1 MFVSQIFEECAEI
14 LGTTD
19 ESKIFRKIQ
28 QAVATL
34 MESGHW
40 THSVA
45 DVDVCTGW
53 DRCSITLP
61 RNIDVPL
68 AVNID
73 GSPTYFR
80 NRLFQYHVNKGGM
93 FNSVEWAWDDRGY
106 VATLMDIIQPSQLVA
121 VAELENDVG
130 KTIRVLGNDQNNR
143 TLRSQLAN
151 GTGVDGLLVPIHSQ
165 SDFAYGTITPDDAT
179 VKTRS
184 VAITPI
190 NLFTSATAHGLSSG
204 QGMSVTAAT
213 GTIPV
218 ALENGQTYYIGVID
232 AYTVQLFNDPLN
244 AQALNYP
251 INLQSIVGAGNLEF
265 KDTRESQVVTALE
278 LSQEPE
284 FTLETANQITFPTG
298 QSLPPPLN
306 SNQTYYVN
314 AVDSTHLTAFETSDD
329 AKKNI
334 NPVYTTG
341 STAPLNV
348 DIRKNIDPQT
358 TLTFAVRHYYNDGD
372 QVQAYTA
379 SGNLPKPLIANQ
391 NYFVNII
398 DDFSV
403 SLHENQADAIASD
416 QTNLVNPI
424 VLKDSG
430 SGTNSLVKLIP
441 ATSITGTKQQISAS
455 GLNIDTPSGTGA
467 NFQAVTIGSV
477 TSVRVVSQGSGYVS
491 DPEVTFSSPP
501 ILPESSPFYGLQ
513 KQATGYAIRD
523 TVNNKVLNVV
533 ITDPGLGYT
542 EAPTVTIEQPVQQLL
557 TVSSITKVGATD
569 TVSAGNLT
577 GSGTTATCIISSHG
591 YGDGQVVKISGASQ
605 SEYNGTFTINVVNS
619 NTFTYT
625 TLSTITTSPAT
636 GTIIATAYTGTIA
649 TATTDET
656 HGYAA
661 GNKVIIAG
669 ASPSGFNGTK
679 TIISVNDVAKTFTYT
694 VSSLLG
700 SPATGVSITSQK
712 ISGSQST
719 AVATITKSFV
729 SHFNKIS
736 GGYGYL
742 TSPQVKITGGGG
754 SGAVATAQVNSSIL
768 DVNQISVSSGV
779 ATVTTTSPHG
789 YDDGQTIE
797 ISDVTGSLATY
808 LNGEKTIT
816 SVPITS
822 KNISSMTRVS
832 GGDVVTVVTSSN
844 HNYSTGDVVRFSNVT
859 PSQYANTP
867 FVVEVYSANTFKFT
881 ITTTSASPVLGG
893 SPTSYIPNPA
903 ATTFTFAAV
912 SAPNGAASNSGIT
925 STSGNVTEVK
935 AVTAGSG
942 YTTTPIVVI
951 TPSTGVFV
959 SFTSTGS
966 LPSPLVAGTA
976 YRAEVPLSSGTFTV
990 KNTDFSDVNIT
1001 SSGTGTFYV
1010 SLSRSFSVTFN
1021 NNWEGDFTNLATG
1034 QQIYFGTDYLLPSTN
1049 PSIDNGV
1056 TPFYLNKINNTTG
1069 KIYIAAPLP
1078 SAPDAYAIAG
1088 GATGLIAIESF
1099 GAGQTYYALRKS
1111 FRSLPFGNLITPS
1124 EIAFLN
1130 EDQIVGFS
1138 TTNTLPS
1145 PLVAGTDYTI
1155 KLFGDSIK
1163 VYLGGILQ
1171 ELTTPGTGQLSL
1183 DILREFN
1190 VSPSTSIDADQ
1201 AHFNTGDAVVPR
1213 AKEGDIL
1220 PTGLTAGTTYYARRI
1235 DNNSFELYDTLAH
1248 AKNTP
1253 STTGRN
1259 TYTTTGEIVESTF
1272 FVDSVTLP
1280 TFVKS
1285 VAQIDKPITEGYV
1298 SLYAYDYGRS
1308 NDMTLIGQYHPS
1320 EVNPQ
1325 YRRIRIGKPCAWA
1338 RISYRIQTPSITS
1351 IYDFIPLEQER
1362 AIITAV
1368 HACDLEDKDFAD
1380 QSARYWQIAFSY
1392 LKNQQESIDGHAMS
1406 VPQINAICYGDTSD
1420 PVMF

>member
-1 MFVSQIFEECAEI
+1 MFVSQIFDECAGI

-19 ESKIFRKIQ
+19 NSKIFRKIQ

-151 GTGVDGLLVPIHSQ
+151 GTGVDGLLIPVHSQ
-165 SDFAYGTITPDDAT
+165 SDFAYGTIAPDDAT

-190 NLFTSATAHGLSSG
+190 NLFTSTAAHGLSSG

-232 AYTVQLFNDPLN
+232 AFTVQLFNDPLN
-244 AQALNYP
+244 AQALQYP

-265 KDTRESQVVTALE
+265 KDSRESQVVTALQ
-278 LSQEPE
+278 LSSAPA
-284 FTLETANQITFPTG
+284 FTLDTANQITFPEYIG
-298 QSLPPPLN
+298 GVLQSYPAPIN
-306 SNQTYYVN
+306 YNQTYYAN
-314 AVDSTHLTAFETSDD
+314 AEDATHLTVFESEND

-341 STAPLNV
+341 TTASLNV
-348 DIRKNIDPQT
+348 DIRKSIDPQT
-358 TLTFAVRHYYNDGD
+358 TLTFSVRHYYNDGD
-372 QVQAYTA
+372 QVQAFTA

-398 DDFSV
+398 DPFTV
-403 SLHENQADAIASD
+403 SLHESKADAVAS
-416 QTNLVNPI
+416 TPTSLVNPI

-430 SGTNSLVKLIP
+430 SGTNSIVKLIP
-441 ATSITGTKQQISAS
+441 ATSTTGTSSQITAQ
-455 GLNIDTPSGTGA
+455 GLNIPTPSGSGA
-467 NFQAVTIGSV
+467 QFQAVTVGSV
-477 TSVRVVSQGSGYVS
+477 VSVAVTAGGSGYS
-491 DPEVTFSSPP
+491 SPPAVTFSDPP
-501 ILPESSPFYGLQ
+501 TQPPGSTLATST
-513 KQATGYAIRD
+513 ATGYAIL
-523 TVNNKVLNVV
+523 VSGAVSQVV
-533 ITDPGLGYT
+533 ITSAGLGYVNP
-542 EAPTVTIEQPVQQLL
+542 PTVSFDSGAAAATAKIQ
-557 TVSSITKVGATD
+557 TSFVSSFKKI
-569 TVSAGNLT
+569 
-577 GSGTTATCIISSHG
+577 SGGLNYAEPP
-591 YGDGQVVKISGASQ
+591 QVKISGGGGTGATATATINSAVLSVPSLTTAGSVATAITSAPHGYSIGQ
-605 SEYNGTFTINVVNS
+605 SVTISGATPNAYNGTKVITSVPL
-619 NTFTYT
+619 T
-625 TLSTITTSPAT
+625 TVSVT
-636 GTIIATAYTGTIA
+636 GIIRSGSIA
-649 TATTDET
+649 TATT
-656 HGYAA
+656 
-661 GNKVIIAG
+661 
-669 ASPSGFNGTK
+669 
-679 TIISVNDVAKTFTYT
+679 
-694 VSSLLG
+694 
-700 SPATGVSITSQK
+700 AT
-712 ISGSQST
+712 
-719 AVATITKSFV
+719 
-729 SHFNKIS
+729 
-736 GGYGYL
+736 
-742 TSPQVKITGGGG
+742 P
-754 SGAVATAQVNSSIL
+754 
-768 DVNQISVSSGV
+768 
-779 ATVTTTSPHG
+779 
-789 YDDGQTIE
+789 
-797 ISDVTGSLATY
+797 
-808 LNGEKTIT
+808 
-816 SVPITS
+816 
-822 KNISSMTRVS
+822 
-832 GGDVVTVVTSSN
+832 
-844 HNYSTGDVVRFSNVT
+844 HNYSTGDVVTVSGASPAGYNGNFVVTVFSNPNEFTYSVASTLGAVT
-859 PSQYANTP
+859 G
-867 FVVEVYSANTFKFT
+867 T
-881 ITTTSASPVLGG
+881 ITSSVPD
-893 SPTSYIPNPA
+893 PTG
-903 ATTFTFAAV
+903 TTFDFAIASGTV
-912 SAPNGAASNSGIT
+912 SPATGTITVFSGEVIALNIIT
-925 STSGNVTEVK
+925 SGT
-935 AVTAGSG
+935 G
-942 YTTTPIVVI
+942 YTSTPTVTIS
-951 TPSTGVFV
+951 PSTGVFIA
-959 SFTSTGS
+959 FTSTGT
-966 LPSPLVAGTA
+966 LPAPLVSGTA
-976 YRAEVPLSSGTFTV
+976 YRAESPLNTSTGNFTV
-990 KNTDFSDVNIT
+990 KGADFSDINIT
-1001 SSGTGTFYV
+1001 SSGTGTLFV
-1010 SLSRSFSVTFN
+1010 SLSRAFSVTFN

-1034 QQIYFGTDYLLPSTN
+1034 QELYFGTDYLLPNTN

-1069 KIYIAAPLP
+1069 KIYNSLVNANAGSITDGTPISITTLTSVSTTATATTSVNHGYVAGNTVTITGATP
-1078 SAPDAYAIAG
+1078 SGYNKIDALIISTPALNQFTYAIDSPLAAATG
-1088 GATGLIAIESF
+1088 TISVYQTTGLITITSF
-1099 GAGQTYYALRKS
+1099 GSGQSYYALRKS
-1111 FRSLPFGNLITPS
+1111 FQSLPFGNLIIPS
-1124 EIAFLN
+1124 EIEYLN
-1130 EDQIVGFS
+1130 EDEIVQFS
-1138 TTNTLPS
+1138 TTGTLPS
-1145 PLVAGTDYTI
+1145 PLLASTDYTI
-1155 KLFGDSIK
+1155 KLEGKSFK
-1163 VYLGGILQ
+1163 VYLGSTLQ
-1171 ELTTPGTGQLSL
+1171 VLTTPGIGQLSV
-1183 DILREFN
+1183 DILRIFN

-1213 AKEGDIL
+1213 AKEGDVL
-1220 PTGLTAGTTYYARRI
+1220 PTGLTAGTTYYARRL

-1248 AKNTP
+1248 AKNTS
-1253 STTGRN
+1253 STTGRK
-1259 TYTTTGEIVESTF
+1259 TYTTTGETVESTF

-1285 VAQIDKPITEGYV
+1285 VSQIDKPITEGYV

-1380 QSARYWQIAFSY
+1380 QSARYWQIAFAY

-1406 VPQINAICYGDTSD
+1406 VPQINSITYGDTTD

>member
-121 VAELENDVG
+121 VAEMENDVG
-130 KTIRVLGNDQNNR
+130 KVIRVLGNDQNNR

-204 QGMSVTAAT
+204 QGMSVTTAGA
-213 GTIPV
+213 IPV

-232 AYTVQLFNDPLN
+232 AFTVQLFNDPLN

-265 KDTRESQVVTALE
+265 KDSRESQVITALE
-278 LSQEPE
+278 LSEAPE

-372 QVQAYTA
+372 QVQAFTA

-441 ATSITGTKQQISAS
+441 ATSITGTTQQISAS

-477 TSVRVVSQGSGYVS
+477 TSVRVISQGSGYVS
-491 DPEVTFSSPP
+491 DPQVTFSSPP

-513 KQATGYAIRD
+513 KQATGYSIRD

-542 EAPTVTIEQPVQQLL
+542 EAPTITIEGPVQQLL
-557 TVSSITKVGATD
+557 AVTSITKVGANK

-577 GSGTTATCIISSHG
+577 GSGTTATCVISSHG
-591 YGDGQVVKISGASQ
+591 YGDGQVVTISGANET
-605 SEYNGTFTINVVNS
+605 EYNGTFTINVVNS
-619 NTFTYT
+619 STFTYT
-625 TLSTITTSPAT
+625 TLSTITASPAT
-636 GTIIATAYTGTIA
+636 GTIISTAYTGTVA
-649 TATTDET
+649 TATTNET
-656 HGYAA
+656 HGYVA
-661 GNKVIIAG
+661 GDKVIISG
-669 ASPSGFNGTK
+669 ASPSGFNGEK
-679 TIISVNDVAKTFTYT
+679 TIIAVNAGAKTFTYT

-700 SPATGVSITSQK
+700 SPATGVSIESQK
-712 ISGSQST
+712 ISGSPAT
-719 AVATITKSFV
+719 AVATITRSFV

-768 DVNQISVSSGV
+768 NVNQISVSSGV

-797 ISDVTGSLATY
+797 ISNVTGSLATY
-808 LNGEKTIT
+808 LNGENAIT
-816 SVPITS
+816 SVPVTS

-844 HNYSTGDVVRFSNVT
+844 HNYSTGDVVRFSDVT
-859 PSQYANTP
+859 PFQYADTP
-867 FVVEVYSANTFKFT
+867 FVVEVYDATTFKFT
-881 ITTTSASPVLGG
+881 ITTTSVSPTLGA
-893 SPTSYIPNPA
+893 SPTSYIPDA
-903 ATTFTFAAV
+903 TATTFTFAAV
-912 SAPNGAASNSGIT
+912 SAPNGTASNAGIT

-976 YRAEVPLSSGTFTV
+976 YRAELPLSSGTFTV

-1010 SLSRSFSVTFN
+1010 SLSRAFSVTFN

-1088 GATGLIAIESF
+1088 GTTGLIVIQSF

-1138 TTNTLPS
+1138 TTDTLPA

-1220 PTGLTAGTTYYARRI
+1220 PTGLTAGTTCYARRL
-1235 DNNSFELYDTLAH
+1235 DNNSFELYDTLAQS
-1248 AKNTP
+1248 KNTP
-1253 STTGRN
+1253 STTGRKE
-1259 TYTTTGEIVESTF
+1259 YTTTGETVISTF

-1380 QSARYWQIAFSY
+1380 QSARYWQIAFAY

-1406 VPQINAICYGDTSD
+1406 VPQINAITYGDTTD

>member
-19 ESKIFRKIQ
+19 ENKVFRKIQ

-130 KTIRVLGNDQNNR
+130 KTIRVLGNDQDNR

-151 GTGVDGLLVPIHSQ
+151 GTGVDGLLIPIHSQ

-232 AYTVQLFNDPLN
+232 AYKVQLFNDPLN
-244 AQALNYP
+244 AQALQYP
-251 INLQSIVGAGNLEF
+251 INLQSIVGAGNLTF
-265 KDTRESQVVTALE
+265 KDSRESQVVTALE
-278 LSQEPE
+278 LASAPA
-284 FTLETANQITFPTG
+284 FTLDTANQITFPTG
-298 QSLPPPLN
+298 QSLPSPLN
-306 SNQTYYVN
+306 SETIYYAN
-314 AVDSTHLTAFETSDD
+314 AEDSTHLTVFETSDD
-329 AKKNI
+329 AKRNI

-358 TLTFAVRHYYNDGD
+358 TLTFSVRHYYNDGD
-372 QVQAYTA
+372 QVQAFTA
-379 SGNLPKPLIANQ
+379 SGNLPKPLIENQ
-391 NYFVNII
+391 NYFVNVI
-398 DDFSV
+398 DPFSV
-403 SLHENQADAIASD
+403 SLHENKADAIASTP
-416 QTNLVNPI
+416 TNLVNPI
-424 VLKDSG
+424 VIKDSG
-430 SGTNSLVKLIP
+430 SGTNSIVKLIS
-441 ATSITGTKQQISAS
+441 ATATTGTSSQITAP
-455 GLNIDTPSGTGA
+455 GLNIQTPSGSGA
-467 NFQAVTIGSV
+467 NFQAVVVGSV
-477 TSVRVVSQGSGYVS
+477 TEINITASGGGYTATPNIAFSAPPTPPVGS
-491 DPEVTFSSPP
+491 P
-501 ILPESSPFYGLQ
+501 ITPST
-513 KQATGYAIRD
+513 ATGYAVRN
-523 TVNNKVLNVV
+523 TVNNTISGIV
-533 ITDPGLGYT
+533 ITNPGLGYST
-542 EAPTVTIEQPVQQLL
+542 PPLITIDPPPINP
-557 TVSSITKVGATD
+557 SISITRLTS
-569 TVSAGNLT
+569 SA
-577 GSGTTATCIISSHG
+577 TTATCTTLNPHG
-591 YGDGQVVKISGASQ
+591 FTSVNEVTISGATPTGYNGTYIVNVTGSNTFTYTLNASVGYDKSISSLVSGKAVTSITHVTTAATVNCTNHGFTNGQSVIIVGANQSQ
-605 SEYNGTFTINVVNS
+605 YNGTFTIVYVNP
-619 NTFTYT
+619 NQFTYT
-625 TLSTITTSPAT
+625 MASDPGVDATGTIRASASSGTTATATTSTPHGFSNGQSVLISGATPPAYNKQAIISNVTASTFDYSVDGGLLSPAT
-636 GTIIATAYTGTIA
+636 GTINVFST
-649 TATTDET
+649 
-656 HGYAA
+656 
-661 GNKVIIAG
+661 
-669 ASPSGFNGTK
+669 
-679 TIISVNDVAKTFTYT
+679 
-694 VSSLLG
+694 
-700 SPATGVSITSQK
+700 PATGTMTCALK
-712 ISGSQST
+712 AGSQ
-719 AVATITKSFV
+719 AVATANITTSFL
-729 SHFNKIS
+729 SHFTLIS
-736 GGYGYL
+736 GGSGY
-742 TSPQVKITGGGG
+742 TEAPQVKITGGNG
-754 SGAVATAQVNSSIL
+754 SGATATAT
-768 DVNQISVSSGV
+768 VSAGV
-779 ATVTTTSPHG
+779 
-789 YDDGQTIE
+789 
-797 ISDVTGSLATY
+797 VTG
-808 LNGEKTIT
+808 LNLITSGTGYT
-816 SVPITS
+816 SVPTVT
-822 KNISSMTRVS
+822 IS
-832 GGDVVTVVTSSN
+832 
-844 HNYSTGDVVRFSNVT
+844 
-859 PSQYANTP
+859 
-867 FVVEVYSANTFKFT
+867 
-881 ITTTSASPVLGG
+881 
-893 SPTSYIPNPA
+893 
-903 ATTFTFAAV
+903 
-912 SAPNGAASNSGIT
+912 
-925 STSGNVTEVK
+925 
-935 AVTAGSG
+935 
-942 YTTTPIVVI
+942 
-951 TPSTGVFV
+951 PSTGVFI

-966 LPSPLVAGTA
+966 LPSPLVSGVA
-976 YRAEVPLSSGTFTV
+976 YRAEAPLNTSTGNFTV
-990 KNTDFSDVNIT
+990 KGADFGDVNIT
-1001 SSGTGTFYV
+1001 SSGTGTLYV

-1021 NNWEGDFTNLATG
+1021 NNWEGDFTNLVTG
-1034 QQIYFGTDYLLPSTN
+1034 QQLYFGTDYLLPNTS

-1069 KIYIAAPLP
+1069 KIYNSLVNAN
-1078 SAPDAYAIAG
+1078 AG
-1088 GATGLIAIESF
+1088 GVTGLITITSF
-1099 GAGQTYYALRKS
+1099 GSGQSYYALRKS

-1124 EIAFLN
+1124 EIVFLS
-1130 EDQIVGFS
+1130 EDQIVRFS
-1138 TTNTLPS
+1138 TTNTLPA

-1155 KLFGDSIK
+1155 KLFGNSIK

-1171 ELTTPGTGQLSL
+1171 ALTTPGTGQLSL
-1183 DILREFN
+1183 DILRTFN
-1190 VSPSTSIDADQ
+1190 VPPSTSIDADQ

-1220 PTGLTAGTTYYARRI
+1220 PTGLTAGTTYYARRL
-1235 DNNSFELYDTLAH
+1235 DNNSFELYDTLAQ
-1248 AKNTP
+1248 ARNTS
-1253 STTGRN
+1253 STTGRK
-1259 TYTTTGEIVESTF
+1259 TYTTTGETVESTF

-1285 VAQIDKPITEGYV
+1285 VSQIDKPITEGYV

-1351 IYDFIPLEQER
+1351 IYDFIPLEQVR

-1368 HACDLEDKDFAD
+1368 HACDLEDKDFAE
-1380 QSARYWQIAFSY
+1380 QSARYWQIAFAY